1 MDLRQRIVDSNQ
13 HWQGLFP
20 YVEPLQRDLY
30 RRLWSDR
37 TVHLMS
43 LIIGPR
49 RTGKS
54 VLLKQLLVNLLHIDH
69 VAATQILFFEFTDT
83 DSPETIQRLWEY
95 VTGEIAQTN
104 QPIYCFF
111 DEIQF
116 VKAYESTVKLL
127 YDQHPRA
134 KFFLTGSLSLTYKRR
149 MSESLAGRFLPYDLY
164 PLRFPEYLR
173 LSRSPLITQ
182 YQQAMSETKPLLQ
195 QMSVKTLNP
204 VFRAFL
210 FTGRL
215 PESALLVDP
224 IAQSAYLETIL
235 SQSLS
240 QDAFAYFH
248 IEKPRV
254 LQSLFNYIRQNPGA
268 ILNIDTLS
276 GVSGSSRETVAKYL
290 DVLEIM
296 RLMYPIYN
304 SPSALATF
312 NATRKAYPSSHFIT
326 AHKYDPA
333 TTTGFAVES
342 YVLERL
348 VEQGKHVTF
357 YRSRNQEI
365 DFLVPDEHIAYE
377 VKFRTDP
384 GDLQP
389 AIKLSR
395 KLGFAPHFIT
405 LDQRDIAGAPSTPA
419 CLF

>member
-1 MDLRQRIVDSNQ
+1 MDLRQRIADSNQ
-13 HWQGLFP
+13 HWQGLLP
-20 YVEPLQRDLY
+20 HVEPVQRDLY

-54 VLLKQLLVNLLHIDH
+54 VLLKQLLVNLLHTDH

-95 VTGEIAQTN
+95 FTGEIAQTN

-116 VKAYESTVKLL
+116 VNAYESTVKLL

-134 KFFLTGSLSLTYKRR
+134 KLFLTGSLSLTYKRR

-173 LSRSPLITQ
+173 LSSSPLAAQ
-182 YQQAMSETKPLLQ
+182 YEQAMSETKPLLK
-195 QMSVKTLNP
+195 QMSVKALNP
-204 VFRAFL
+204 AFRAFL

-215 PESALLVDP
+215 PESALLADP
-224 IAQSAYLETIL
+224 TAQSSYLETVL

-254 LQSLFNYIRQNPGA
+254 LHAMFGYIRQNPGA
-268 ILNIDTLS
+268 VINIDRLS

-296 RLMYPIYN
+296 RLMYPVYN
-304 SPSALATF
+304 STSALAKF

-326 AHKYDPA
+326 GKYDPA

-365 DFLVPDEHIAYE
+365 DFLIPDEKIALE

-384 GDLQP
+384 GNLQP
-389 AIKLSR
+389 VVKLSR
-395 KLGFAPHFIT
+395 KLGFAPHVIT
-405 LDQRDIAGAPSTPA
+405 LDKLEIAGVSSTPA